1 MHFLFTILHFSN
13 TQQQQKSHDI
23 ISDLKRNL
31 RNGLRCMETLKIA
44 TSTSYPV
51 WAGSLFFKRKNQW
64 VSVGYIDPL
73 TSGSQKV
80 KEPVL
85 THNHGSQRPKEP
97 ITEHTLK
104 SPVFCQFFIKTR
116 RFVENFQISEI
127 QGWNQAFFFILKIS
141 KSLELEVTTK

>member
-23 ISDLKRNL
+23 ISNLIRNL

-44 TSTSYPV
+44 TSMSYPV
-51 WAGSLFFKRKNQW
+51 WAGSCFFKRKNQW

-85 THNHGSQRPKEP
+85 TQRPKEP
-97 ITEHTLK
+97 ITECTLK
-104 SPVFCQFFIKTR
+104 SPVLCQFFIKTS
-116 RFVENFQISEI
+116 RFVENFQISETQDWI
-127 QGWNQAFFFILKIS
+127 QTFF
-141 KSLELEVTTK
+141 

>member
-1 MHFLFTILHFSN
+1 
-13 TQQQQKSHDI
+13 
-23 ISDLKRNL
+23 
-31 RNGLRCMETLKIA
+31 METLKIA